1 MEVYNENQ
9 LNSEESELSIE
20 DAMKVNGTTNI
31 PDVNLEDIEDA
42 TLDTET
48 IGTFK
53 IDDSMPE
60 ELKQQLIRF
69 NQKTESLNNIIS
81 DFAQDTSS
89 YKDLE
94 NTEYYDDS
102 TADQVLL
109 EVDDALVE
117 DDGISDSDVDNLFQ
131 IIH

>member
-1 MEVYNENQ
+1 
-9 LNSEESELSIE
+9 
-20 DAMKVNGTTNI
+20 MKVNGTTNI

-81 DFAQDTSS
+81 DFAQDTAS

-94 NTEYYDDS
+94 NAEYYDYS

-109 EVDDALVE
+109 EVDDAIVE
-117 DDGISDSDVDNLFQ
+117 DDGVSDSDVDNLF
-131 IIH
+131 

>member
-1 MEVYNENQ
+1 MEGYNENQ

-81 DFAQDTSS
+81 DFAQDTAS

-94 NTEYYDDS
+94 NTEYYDDA

-117 DDGISDSDVDNLFQ
+117 DDGISDSDVDNLF
-131 IIH
+131 

>member
-102 TADQVLL
+102 TADQVLH
-109 EVDDALVE
+109 EVDDAIVE
-117 DDGISDSDVDNLFQ
+117 DDGISDSDVDNLF
-131 IIH
+131 

>member
-102 TADQVLL
+102 TANQVLL
-109 EVDDALVE
+109 EADDALVE
-117 DDGISDSDVDNLFQ
+117 DDGISDSDVDNLF
-131 IIH
+131 

>member
-117 DDGISDSDVDNLFQ
+117 DDGISDSDVDNLF
-131 IIH
+131 

>member
-69 NQKTESLNNIIS
+69 NQKTESLNNIIA

-94 NTEYYDDS
+94 NTEYYDDA

-117 DDGISDSDVDNLFQ
+117 DDGISDSDVDNLF
-131 IIH
+131 

>member
-1 MEVYNENQ
+1 MEGYNENQ

-31 PDVNLEDIEDA
+31 PDVNLEYIEDA

-117 DDGISDSDVDNLFQ
+117 DDGISDSDVDNLF
-131 IIH
+131 

>member
-81 DFAQDTSS
+81 DFAQDTAS

-94 NTEYYDDS
+94 NTEYYDDA

-117 DDGISDSDVDNLFQ
+117 DDGISDSDVDNLF
-131 IIH
+131 

>member
-117 DDGISDSDVDNLFQ
+117 DDAISDSDVDNLF
-131 IIH
+131 

>member
-94 NTEYYDDS
+94 NSEYYDDS

-117 DDGISDSDVDNLFQ
+117 DDGISDSDVDNLF
-131 IIH
+131 

>member
-1 MEVYNENQ
+1 MEGYNENQ
-9 LNSEESELSIE
+9 LNSEESELSLE
-20 DAMKVNGTTNI
+20 EAMKVNGTTNI
-31 PDVNLEDIEDA
+31 PDVNLEDIEEA

-81 DFAQDTSS
+81 DFAQDTGS

-94 NTEYYDDS
+94 NAEYYDDS
-102 TADQVLL
+102 TDDQVLL

-117 DDGISDSDVDNLFQ
+117 DDGISDSDVDNLF
-131 IIH
+131 

>member
-1 MEVYNENQ
+1 MEGYNENQ

-109 EVDDALVE
+109 EVDDAFVE
-117 DDGISDSDVDNLFQ
+117 DDGISDSDVDNLF
-131 IIH
+131 

>member
-69 NQKTESLNNIIS
+69 NQKTESLNNIMS

-117 DDGISDSDVDNLFQ
+117 DDGISDSDVDNLF
-131 IIH
+131 

>member
-109 EVDDALVE
+109 EVDDAIVE
-117 DDGISDSDVDNLFQ
+117 DDGFSDSDVDYLF
-131 IIH
+131 

>member
-81 DFAQDTSS
+81 NFAQDTSS

-117 DDGISDSDVDNLFQ
+117 DDGISDSDVDNLF
-131 IIH
+131 

>member
-81 DFAQDTSS
+81 DFAQDTAS

-94 NTEYYDDS
+94 NSEYYDDS

-117 DDGISDSDVDNLFQ
+117 DDGMSDSDVYKLF
-131 IIH
+131 

>member
-9 LNSEESELSIE
+9 LKSEESELSIE

-102 TADQVLL
+102 TANQVLL

-117 DDGISDSDVDNLFQ
+117 DDGISDSDVDNLF
-131 IIH
+131 

>member
-60 ELKQQLIRF
+60 EIKQQLIRF

-117 DDGISDSDVDNLFQ
+117 DDGISDSDVDNLF
-131 IIH
+131 